1 MSVLSNVQLIQWIS
15 DWSVIVINYLLRYVV
30 ILIVRSINYKTFTI
44 ESSKTMI
51 AIFLIQFINTGIILL
66 FINADLSRSGI
77 PFLDKIL
84 VLGHHTDFTVYWYRD
99 VGKIIT
105 SLMIKNISWPIIEFS
120 MWYAIRVAKRLWD
133 QRWFRCCNKE
143 RSTKTKT
150 IEAYVEIY
158 SGP

>member
-1 MSVLSNVQLIQWIS
+1 MSVLSNVQLIQLIS

-77 PFLDKIL
+77 
-84 VLGHHTDFTVYWYRD
+84 
-99 VGKIIT
+99 
-105 SLMIKNISWPIIEFS
+105 
-120 MWYAIRVAKRLWD
+120 
-133 QRWFRCCNKE
+133 
-143 RSTKTKT
+143 
-150 IEAYVEIY
+150 
-158 SGP
+158 